1 MSRIVNGKMLLTD
14 LITPERIAC
23 DVDAQSKK
31 RALEHLSEII
41 SRTEDTISSNDV
53 FESLLARER
62 LGGTGVGHG
71 VAIPHGRLK
80 DNNHTLGAF
89 IKLQKGVDYDAA
101 DHQPV
106 DLLFALLVPKE
117 STDEHLQILA
127 KLAKMFSSE
136 DFRQKLRNAETKQVI
151 YQLLSDWNE
160 TV

>member
-1 MSRIVNGKMLLTD
+1 MLLTE

-23 DVDAQSKK
+23 GVDAQSKK
-31 RALEHLSEII
+31 RALEHLSEVI
-41 SRTEDTISSNDV
+41 SSTEDTISSNDV
-53 FESLLARER
+53 FDSLLARER

-80 DNNHTLGAF
+80 DNSHTLGAF
-89 IKLQKGVDYDAA
+89 IKLEKGVDYDAA

-127 KLAKMFSSE
+127 QLAKMFSNE
-136 DFRQKLRNAETKQVI
+136 DFRQKLREANSNETI
-151 YQLLSDWNE
+151 HRLLSDWSE
-160 TV
+160 TT

>member
-1 MSRIVNGKMLLTD
+1 MLLTD

-80 DNNHTLGAF
+80 DNSHTLGAF

-127 KLAKMFSSE
+127 QLAKMFSNE
-136 DFRQKLRNAETKQVI
+136 DFRQKLRNAETSHAI
-151 YQLLSDWNE
+151 HQLLSDWNE

>member
-1 MSRIVNGKMLLTD
+1 MLLTEI
-14 LITPERIAC
+14 ITPERIAC

-80 DNNHTLGAF
+80 DNSHTLGAF

-127 KLAKMFSSE
+127 QLAKMFSNE
-136 DFRQKLRNAETKQVI
+136 DFRQKLRNAETSQAI
-151 YQLLSDWNE
+151 HQLLSDWNE